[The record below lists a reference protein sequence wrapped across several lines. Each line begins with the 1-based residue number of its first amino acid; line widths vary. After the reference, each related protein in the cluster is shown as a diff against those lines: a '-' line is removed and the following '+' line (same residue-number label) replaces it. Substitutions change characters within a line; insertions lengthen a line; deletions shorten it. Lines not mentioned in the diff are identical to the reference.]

1 MVEEVKLPT
10 YETLLTEAI
19 RSLAVDSGTVS
30 SLVYR
35 GGNKLTDSTK
45 NWAANVHKNRLV
57 KIVRG
62 GGAGQLAVID
72 GNSANTLVIKGS
84 WPQPICGG
92 DVYVILEKDLAQ
104 ILRDVFGSGSDISAA
119 NPLETHDLEVK
130 AATESAEERLNGPSV
145 VLEEMAPFNTLY
157 LPLSE
162 TATAE
167 STTTVDHYPA
177 EDRAWYVSK
186 VYITTTTNTTAKLK
200 IRCDNDGVL
209 GDVEA
214 TVPKATTALEI
225 DLKAEYG
232 MPLRVV
238 QLTAEYVNDGLADED
253 QALIIKGAEVI
264 ERW

>member
-1 MVEEVKLPT
+1 MTMPEKIELPT

-19 RSLAVDSGTVS
+19 KSLTVDSGAVS
-30 SLVYR
+30 FPVQAGTNLFQD
-35 GGNKLTDSTK
+35 NTK
-45 NWAANVHKNRLV
+45 NWANNVHKNRLV
-57 KIVRG
+57 KIIRG
-62 GGAGQLAVID
+62 RGAGQLAVIL
-72 GNSANTLVIKGS
+72 GNTNNSLVIRGS
-84 WPQPICGG
+84 WPKGL
-92 DVYVILEKDLAQ
+92 DTTSVYVILEKDLAQ
-104 ILRDVFGSGSDISAA
+104 ILRDVLGGGSDISAA
-119 NPLETHDLEVK
+119 NPLQTS
-130 AATESAEERLNGPSV
+130 ESL

-177 EDRAWYVSK
+177 ENRAWYVSK

-200 IRCDNDGVL
+200 IKCDNDGVL

-238 QLTAEYVNDGLADED
+238 QLTAEYVNDGASDED
-253 QALIIKGAEVI
+253 QGLIIKGVEVI